1 MTCREKKMSTDTAWR
16 LLRVAEGG
24 RADLRPF
31 RWGLRWFADLTER
44 KTIRAR
50 PGSAREMST
59 RTRSCRW
66 FAASVRTIY
75 ALPTETDFEGLND
88 VRPKGG

>member
-31 RWGLRWFADLTER
+31 RWGSRCFADLTER
-44 KTIRAR
+44 KTIALVPERVLVR
-50 PGSAREMST
+50 SMGSVSGPRL
-59 RTRSCRW
+59 R
-66 FAASVRTIY
+66 
-75 ALPTETDFEGLND
+75 
-88 VRPKGG
+88 

>member
-31 RWGLRWFADLTER
+31 RWGSRWFADLTER

-50 PGSAREMST
+50 PGSARETST
-59 RTRSCRW
+59 RTRSRGW
-66 FAASVRTIY
+66 SAVSVRTD

-88 VRPKGG
+88 VRPEGG